1 MDIKFQKDQVIVNY
15 AIQQQNVKPL
25 LMSLAIGVLIFVLIS
40 E

>member
-15 AIQQQNVKPL
+15 TIQQQNVKPL
-25 LMSLAIGVLIFVLIS
+25 LVSLAIGVLIFVLIS